1 MFSPGSISLSKR
13 ILTVEIHLPPDQLAV
28 VENLVASGRF
38 TSIDEALAEG
48 IRLLAS
54 SEKLREKVQE
64 GIRQADRGEM
74 VDHDTVFDRLR
85 GLVASH
91 ERGGNQ

>member
-1 MFSPGSISLSKR
+1 M
-13 ILTVEIHLPPDQLAV
+13 EIHLPPDQLAV